1 MNAFNETPI
10 THDHVIARAGEHLVR
25 HPLGEDFGWAQLFG
39 NEEWSE
45 IAKYLR
51 PQAVG
56 DKLTRHFSK
65 GPNPVVQYV
74 RTNRS
79 PRYSVFV
86 KLRGVDREG

>member
-1 MNAFNETPI
+1 MNTFNETPI
-10 THDHVIARAGEHLVR
+10 THDHVIARARKHLANFPIGE
-25 HPLGEDFGWAQLFG
+25 EFSWAQLFG
-39 NEEWSE
+39 EEWAEVSQH
-45 IAKYLR
+45 LR
-51 PQAVG
+51 PQTVG
-56 DKLTRHFSK
+56 DRLTRHFSQ